1 MCNPMGNGVMG
12 QPGRTGGGFK
22 DTLNPTSGPAPM
34 PSPMVAPMSADNPAF
49 QTPTAAP
56 MPNAAAAAGQG
67 QMDYMNQFRPMSG
80 QYDALRSAGQG
91 AVDGAFGAGSFAQ
104 IPQGSMPTRDAGI
117 PSGPL
122 APPPVRDAYNPEQG
136 MGMRDARGPLDP
148 EMMKR
153 YRSDYRG

>member
-1 MCNPMGNGVMG
+1 MCNPMGSGVMG

-34 PSPMVAPMSADNPAF
+34 PSPMVAPMASGNAAF
-49 QTPTAAP
+49 QTQPAAP
-56 MPNAAAAAGQG
+56 MPDAGAMAGQG
-67 QMDYMNQFRPMSG
+67 QMDYMNQFRPPMAASQSG
-80 QYDALRSAGQG
+80 
-91 AVDGAFGAGSFAQ
+91 F
-104 IPQGSMPTRDAGI
+104 MPMRDAGI

-122 APPPVRDAYNPEQG
+122 APAPMRDSVNPEQG